1 MSVLEHSLIS
11 KAPELI
17 LEDVKRVKILATVGP
32 ATDSRQK
39 RAYRKACPRGVTADR
54 KACFYRPRSPRSK
67 NSTFKI

>member
-39 RAYRKACPRGVTADR
+39 IEEMFEAGVDGFRLNFSHGTPSE
-54 KACFYRPRSPRSK
+54 K
-67 NSTFKI
+67 